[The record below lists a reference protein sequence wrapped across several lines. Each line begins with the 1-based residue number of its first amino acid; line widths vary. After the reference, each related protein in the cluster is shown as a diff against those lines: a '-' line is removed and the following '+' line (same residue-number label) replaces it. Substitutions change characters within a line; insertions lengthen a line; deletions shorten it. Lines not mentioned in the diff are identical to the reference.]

1 MEGFTSGFFTNTKAK
16 ESLKK
21 RVTQEGDS
29 CAAVTR
35 GVSISVAVRQEGD
48 ISVAVTREG
57 DSCAAVTAM
66 LFLTLYCLMCGIFGL
81 FISHFWVY
89 DVFFFFPN
97 LF

>member
-1 MEGFTSGFFTNTKAK
+1 MYYKPFSRWRVLLQDFFTNTKAK

-29 CAAVTR
+29 CAAVT
-35 GVSISVAVRQEGD
+35 
-48 ISVAVTREG
+48 
-57 DSCAAVTAM
+57 AM
-66 LFLTLYCLMCGIFGL
+66 LFLTLYCLLSGIFVL

-89 DVFFFFPN
+89 DVFFSN